1 MELNGTDHENT
12 LIAAMNYASS
22 LEDSERFEEAKSIL
36 REMVPVAQR
45 VLGESHEVTL
55 RMRWNYAAMLYNDTG
70 ATFRDLLEAVRRLE
84 KLTLTAQ
91 RVLGRFHPVVGG
103 IVGDLVLARAALR
116 APRRR
121 REPVSTAN

>member
-1 MELNGTDHENT
+1 
-12 LIAAMNYASS
+12 
-22 LEDSERFEEAKSIL
+22 
-36 REMVPVAQR
+36 
-45 VLGESHEVTL
+45 
-55 RMRWNYAAMLYNDTG
+55 MLYNDTG
-70 ATFRDLLEAVRRLE
+70 ATFHDRREAVRRLE

-91 RVLGRFHPVVGG
+91 RVLGRFHPIVGG

>member
-1 MELNGTDHENT
+1 
-12 LIAAMNYASS
+12 MNYASS
-22 LEDSERFEEAKSIL
+22 LEDSERFEEAKSVL
-36 REMVPVAQR
+36 REMIPVAQR

-70 ATFRDLLEAVRRLE
+70 ATFRDLLEAVTRLE

-91 RVLGRFHPVVGG
+91 RVLGRFHPIVGG

-121 REPVSTAN
+121 RESVSTAN

>member
-22 LEDSERFEEAKSIL
+22 LEDSERFEEAKSVL
-36 REMVPVAQR
+36 REMIPVAQR

-55 RMRWNYAAMLYNDTG
+55 RMKWKYAAMLYNDTG
-70 ATFRDLLEAVRRLE
+70 ATFHDLLEAVRRLE

-91 RVLGRFHPVVGG
+91 RVLGRFHPIVGG
-103 IVGDLVLARAALR
+103 IVGDLVQARAALR

>member
-1 MELNGTDHENT
+1 MRTSEHAPRDPCR
-12 LIAAMNYASS
+12 I
-22 LEDSERFEEAKSIL
+22 LERRHGLAEIVERGGG
-36 REMVPVAQR
+36 V
-45 VLGESHEVTL
+45 
-55 RMRWNYAAMLYNDTG
+55 LYNDTG

-91 RVLGRFHPVVGG
+91 RVLGRFHPIVGG

-121 REPVSTAN
+121 QEPVSTAN